1 MNRSILV
8 FLAIVGMIA
17 ADGEQAVDPYAEY
30 YKHAAQERNPGY
42 HGYSAGSSV
51 QNPFSGVS
59 TETSV

>member
-8 FLAIVGMIA
+8 FLAIVGMVA

-42 HGYSAGSSV
+42 HAYSSDH
-51 QNPFSGVS
+51 NIFSGVS